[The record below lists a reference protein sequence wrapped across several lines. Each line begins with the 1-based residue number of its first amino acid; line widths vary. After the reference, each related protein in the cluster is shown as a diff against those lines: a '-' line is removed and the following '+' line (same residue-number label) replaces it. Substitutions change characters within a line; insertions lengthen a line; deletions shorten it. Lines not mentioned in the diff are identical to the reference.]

1 MFFFSNED
9 IPDPDIDMQSPSAGS
24 PLQSPAGSP
33 LQSAAGSPLQSPPAG
48 SPLQQS
54 PEGIPSFQSH
64 REKFLEYLDKA
75 EQKWDTNEQFRKAWC
90 YMEKQMGTALNG
102 NENTLCR
109 KLFGFGHERKK
120 KNSQEIPIGSQHIAR
135 RRFQH
140 RGRYAAPAGR
150 RPKPA
155 ADQPE
160 RFVVDDEEV
169 TLRPPPK
176 KKAREQKRGHDLMAS
191 VAQNKPGSKKH

>member
-1 MFFFSNED
+1 MLFFSNED
-9 IPDPDIDMQSPSAGS
+9 MPDPDNDMLQSPAGS

-33 LQSAAGSPLQSPPAG
+33 LQSPAGSPLQSPAG

-75 EQKWDTNEQFRKAWC
+75 EQKWDSNEQFRKAWC

-109 KLFGFGHERKK
+109 KLYGFGFERKR
-120 KNSQEIPIGSQHIAR
+120 KNSHEIPVGSQHLAR
-135 RRFQH
+135 RRYAH

-155 ADQPE
+155 ADEPE
-160 RFVVDDEEV
+160 RFVIGDEDV

-176 KKAREQKRGHDLMAS
+176 KKAREQKRDHNLMAS

>member
-1 MFFFSNED
+1 M
-9 IPDPDIDMQSPSAGS
+9 PDPDNDMLQSPAGS

-33 LQSAAGSPLQSPPAG
+33 LQSPAG

-64 REKFLEYLDKA
+64 REKFLEFLDKA
-75 EQKWDTNEQFRKAWC
+75 EQKWDSNEQFRKAWC
-90 YMEKQMGTALNG
+90 CMEKQMGTALNG

-109 KLFGFGHERKK
+109 KLYGFGFERKR
-120 KNSQEIPIGSQHIAR
+120 KNSHEITIGSQHIAR
-135 RRFQH
+135 RRYKH

-155 ADQPE
+155 ADEPE
-160 RFVVDDEEV
+160 RFEIGDEDV
-169 TLRPPPK
+169 TLRPPPR
-176 KKAREQKRGHDLMAS
+176 KKAREQKRDHNLMAS

>member
-1 MFFFSNED
+1 MRQCGE
-9 IPDPDIDMQSPSAGS
+9 AVW
-24 PLQSPAGSP
+24 
-33 LQSAAGSPLQSPPAG
+33 
-48 SPLQQS
+48 
-54 PEGIPSFQSH
+54 SFQSH
-64 REKFLEYLDKA
+64 REKFLDYLDKA
-75 EQKWDTNEQFRKAWC
+75 EEKWETSEQFRKAWLH
-90 YMEKQMGTALNG
+90 MEKQMGTALNG

-109 KLFGFGHERKK
+109 KLYGFGFERKR
-120 KNSQEIPIGSQHIAR
+120 KNSQEIQIGSQHIAR
-135 RRFQH
+135 RRFKH

-191 VAQNKPGSKKH
+191 VAQNKPSSKKH

>member
-1 MFFFSNED
+1 MNEPFVWLNKISNKMHNHV
-9 IPDPDIDMQSPSAGS
+9 ILILVQINIFMTKTVISYLFKS
-24 PLQSPAGSP
+24 LHCW
-33 LQSAAGSPLQSPPAG
+33 LKW
-48 SPLQQS
+48 
-54 PEGIPSFQSH
+54 
-64 REKFLEYLDKA
+64 KFNGKF
-75 EQKWDTNEQFRKAWC
+75 TNII
-90 YMEKQMGTALNG
+90 
-102 NENTLCR
+102 
-109 KLFGFGHERKK
+109 KK
-120 KNSQEIPIGSQHIAR
+120 CKKFA
-135 RRFQH
+135 H

>member
-1 MFFFSNED
+1 MFFFSHED
-9 IPDPDIDMQSPSAGS
+9 MPDPDNDM
-24 PLQSPAGSP
+24 LQSPAGSP
-33 LQSAAGSPLQSPPAG
+33 QQSPAGSPLQSPPAG

-109 KLFGFGHERKK
+109 KLFGFGHERKR
-120 KNSQEIPIGSQHIAR
+120 KNSQEIQIGSQHVAR
-135 RRFQH
+135 RRFKH

-150 RPKPA
+150 RPK
-155 ADQPE
+155 Q
-160 RFVVDDEEV
+160 
-169 TLRPPPK
+169 
-176 KKAREQKRGHDLMAS
+176 GC
-191 VAQNKPGSKKH
+191 